1 MLAGM
6 ARARHGGDET
16 LTTVDTDITTPRG
29 VLDAAQ
35 RLAPSI
41 SARADEIE
49 AERRVPRDLLDELIA
64 ARVFRLLRPASH
76 GGAGADLP
84 AAMRVFEA
92 LARADASVGWTA
104 MIGSGSWCDLAAL
117 PRATFDELF
126 SGAPDAITAGAF
138 NPTGSIAAAEDGY
151 RVTGRWSFA
160 SGCEHADW
168 IYGNCVEAVVD
179 GVPRLR
185 IAVFAPDQVVIEDTW
200 TVSGLSGTGSHH
212 FHADSVV
219 VPTERTLQPMVD
231 PPCLDAPIVRV
242 PPPALFALAI
252 ASVAVGSAQGA
263 LDDIVAV
270 AVDKV
275 PLLDRRTLSANPTFQ
290 LELATADTQLRAA
303 RALIYETA
311 GAAWDAAT
319 SAADFTLRHRARI
332 RAAAAWAAEQA
343 AGVVAAAYRA
353 GGGGS
358 IYAASPLQRRLR
370 DINALTQHFL
380 VRRDTLTTAGAI
392 LAGQE
397 VELMV
402 F

>member
-1 MLAGM
+1 M
-6 ARARHGGDET
+6 
-16 LTTVDTDITTPRG
+16 TTVDTGIATPRG
-29 VLDAAQ
+29 VLDAAR

-41 SARADEIE
+41 AARAGEIE
-49 AERRVPRDLLDELIA
+49 ADRRVPRDLLDELIA
-64 ARVFRLLRPASH
+64 ARVFRVLRPATH
-76 GGAGADLP
+76 GGVGADLP
-84 AAMRVFEA
+84 GALRVYEA
-92 LARADASVGWTA
+92 LARADASVGWTV
-104 MIGSGSWCDLAAL
+104 MIGSGSWCDLASL

-126 SGAPDAITAGAF
+126 SDSPDVITAGVF
-138 NPTGSIAAAEDGY
+138 SPTGSIAAAADGY

-168 IYGNCVEAVVD
+168 IYGNCVEAVAD

-185 IAVFAPDQVVIEDTW
+185 IAVFSPDQVVIEDTW
-200 TVSGLSGTGSHH
+200 TVSGLCGTGSHH
-212 FHADSVV
+212 FHVDSVV
-219 VPTERTLQPMVD
+219 VPAERTLDPMVD
-231 PPCLDAPIVRV
+231 APSLDAPIVRV

-270 AVDKV
+270 AADKV
-275 PLLDRRTLSANPTFQ
+275 PLLESRPLAANPTFQ
-290 LELATADTQLRAA
+290 LELATADTELSAA

-311 GAAWDAAT
+311 EAAWEAATGAAE
-319 SAADFTLRHRARI
+319 FTLQQRARI
-332 RAAAAWAAEQA
+332 RAAAVWATERA
-343 AGVVAAAYRA
+343 ADVVRAAYRA

-358 IYAASPLQRRLR
+358 IHAASPLQRRLR

-392 LAGQE
+392 LAGQD
-397 VELMV
+397 VDVMV